1 MILKT
6 AAAITLAS
14 ASTLGALTSDQAH
27 DVDDGCF
34 IYVAYILNVV
44 MVFYWTW
51 AHRFVSR
58 MISP

>member
-44 MVFYWTW
+44 MVLIGPG
-51 AHRFVSR
+51 RIGLSR
-58 MISP
+58 G

>member
-6 AAAITLAS
+6 AAAITLTSAS
-14 ASTLGALTSDQAH
+14 ALWALTSDKAYN
-27 DVDDGCF
+27 VDDGYL
-34 IYVAYILNVV
+34 YVAYILDVV